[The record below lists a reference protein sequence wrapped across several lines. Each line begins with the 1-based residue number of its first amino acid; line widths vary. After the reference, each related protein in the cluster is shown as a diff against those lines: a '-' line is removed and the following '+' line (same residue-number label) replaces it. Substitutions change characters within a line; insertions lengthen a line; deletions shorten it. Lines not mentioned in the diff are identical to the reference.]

1 MVFLLILFV
10 ALLVAAIM
18 VFYASQSNS
27 KPQKSPVVC
36 ATKLRNVVMS
46 SNPIDGI
53 RFGGVMG
60 FMLGDSYEF
69 CLSRFSHLE
78 ISVDSIDKTGANS
91 MILVWGKGVYENINE
106 VRFIFEN
113 NELASIV
120 IDVDFSKE
128 GIRDMYGILISR
140 ICRVLKNEPILS
152 DSKQTAWASPKS
164 GIILFRHF
172 VPIAEEENL
181 LIQIGSL

>member
-1 MVFLLILFV
+1 MEVFLFFGA
-10 ALLVAAIM
+10 ALLLA
-18 VFYASQSNS
+18 
-27 KPQKSPVVC
+27 VVLKVIFTPRS
-36 ATKLRNVVMS
+36 AKKVVMS

-69 CLSRFSHLE
+69 CLSRFKHLD
-78 ISVDSIDKTGANS
+78 IAIDYQDKTGDNS
-91 MILVWGKGVYENINE
+91 MIMGWGKNQYNNINA
-106 VRFIFEN
+106 VRFIFEQKK
-113 NELASIV
+113 LSSIV

-140 ICRVLKNEPILS
+140 ICRVLKTEPILS

-164 GIILFRHF
+164 GIILFRHL

-181 LIQIGSL
+181 LIQIGNL

>member
-1 MVFLLILFV
+1 MEVFLFFGA
-10 ALLVAAIM
+10 ALLLA
-18 VFYASQSNS
+18 
-27 KPQKSPVVC
+27 VVLKVIFTPRS
-36 ATKLRNVVMS
+36 AKKVVMS

-69 CLSRFSHLE
+69 CLSRFKHLD
-78 ISVDSIDKTGANS
+78 IAIDYQDKTGVDS
-91 MILVWGKGVYENINE
+91 MIMGWGKNQYNNINA
-106 VRFIFEN
+106 VRFIFEQKK
-113 NELASIV
+113 LASIV

-140 ICRVLKNEPILS
+140 ICRVLKTDPILS

-164 GIILFRHF
+164 GIILFRHL

-181 LIQIGSL
+181 LIQIGNL

>member
-1 MVFLLILFV
+1 MEVFLFFGA
-10 ALLVAAIM
+10 ALLLA
-18 VFYASQSNS
+18 
-27 KPQKSPVVC
+27 VVLKVIFTPRS
-36 ATKLRNVVMS
+36 AKKVVMS

-69 CLSRFSHLE
+69 CLSRFKHLD
-78 ISVDSIDKTGANS
+78 IAIDYQDKTGVDS
-91 MILVWGKGVYENINE
+91 MIMGWGKNQYNNINA
-106 VRFIFEN
+106 VRFIFEQKK
-113 NELASIV
+113 LASIV

-140 ICRVLKNEPILS
+140 ICRVLKTEPILS

-164 GIILFRHF
+164 GIILFRHI

-181 LIQIGSL
+181 LIQIGNL

>member
-1 MVFLLILFV
+1 MGILILFIV
-10 ALLVAAIM
+10 VVVIVAATLKFIFTSRS
-18 VFYASQSNS
+18 V
-27 KPQKSPVVC
+27 KK
-36 ATKLRNVVMS
+36 VVMA

-60 FMLGDSYEF
+60 FALGDSYEF
-69 CLSRFSHLE
+69 CLSRFTHLD
-78 ISVDSIDKTGANS
+78 ISVCSVDKTGANS

-106 VRFIFEN
+106 VRFIFDN
-113 NELASIV
+113 KKIASII
-120 IDVDFSKE
+120 IDIDFSKE

-140 ICRVLKNEPILS
+140 ICRVLKTDPILS

-164 GIILFRHF
+164 GIILFRHL

-181 LIQIGSL
+181 LVQIGNL

>member
-1 MVFLLILFV
+1 MEVFLFFGA
-10 ALLVAAIM
+10 ALLLA
-18 VFYASQSNS
+18 
-27 KPQKSPVVC
+27 VVLKVIFTPRS
-36 ATKLRNVVMS
+36 AKKVVMS

-69 CLSRFSHLE
+69 CLSRFKHLD
-78 ISVDSIDKTGANS
+78 IAIDYQDKTGDNS
-91 MILVWGKGVYENINE
+91 MIMGWGKNQYNNINA
-106 VRFIFEN
+106 VRFIFEQKK
-113 NELASIV
+113 LSSIV

-140 ICRVLKNEPILS
+140 ICRVLKTEPILS

-164 GIILFRHF
+164 GINLFRHL

-181 LIQIGSL
+181 LIQIGDL

>member
-1 MVFLLILFV
+1 MGILILFIV
-10 ALLVAAIM
+10 VVVIVAATLKFIFTSRS
-18 VFYASQSNS
+18 V
-27 KPQKSPVVC
+27 KK
-36 ATKLRNVVMS
+36 VVMA

-60 FMLGDSYEF
+60 FALGDSYEF
-69 CLSRFSHLE
+69 CLSRFTHLD
-78 ISVDSIDKTGANS
+78 IGVCSVDKTGANS

-106 VRFIFEN
+106 VRFIFDN
-113 NELASIV
+113 KKIASII
-120 IDVDFSKE
+120 IDIDFSKE

-140 ICRVLKNEPILS
+140 ICRVLKTDPILS

-164 GIILFRHF
+164 GIILFRHL

-181 LIQIGSL
+181 LVQIGNL

>member
-1 MVFLLILFV
+1 MGILILF
-10 ALLVAAIM
+10 I
-18 VFYASQSNS
+18 
-27 KPQKSPVVC
+27 VVVVIVD
-36 ATKLRNVVMS
+36 ATLKFIFTSRSVKKVVMA

-69 CLSRFSHLE
+69 CLSRFKHLD
-78 ISVDSIDKTGANS
+78 IQIDYQDKTGTHS
-91 MILVWGKGVYENINE
+91 VLLGWGKNLYNNING
-106 VRFIFEN
+106 VRFIFDN
-113 NELASIV
+113 KKLAVIV

-140 ICRVLKNEPILS
+140 LCRILKTEPALS
-152 DSKQTAWASPKS
+152 DSKQTAWVAPGC
-164 GIILFRHF
+164 GIILFKHF

>member
-1 MVFLLILFV
+1 MEVFLFFGA
-10 ALLVAAIM
+10 ALLLA
-18 VFYASQSNS
+18 
-27 KPQKSPVVC
+27 VVLKVIFTPRS
-36 ATKLRNVVMS
+36 AKKVVMS

-69 CLSRFSHLE
+69 CLSRFKHLD
-78 ISVDSIDKTGANS
+78 IAIDYQDKTGDNS
-91 MILVWGKGVYENINE
+91 MIMGWGKNQYNNINA
-106 VRFIFEN
+106 VRFIFEQKK
-113 NELASIV
+113 LSSIV

-140 ICRVLKNEPILS
+140 ICRVLKTEPILS

-164 GIILFRHF
+164 GIILFRHL

-181 LIQIGSL
+181 LIQIGDL

>member
-1 MVFLLILFV
+1 MEVFLFFGA
-10 ALLVAAIM
+10 ALLLA
-18 VFYASQSNS
+18 
-27 KPQKSPVVC
+27 VVLKVIFTPRS
-36 ATKLRNVVMS
+36 AKKMVMS

-69 CLSRFSHLE
+69 CLSRFKHLD
-78 ISVDSIDKTGANS
+78 IAIDYQDKTGDDS
-91 MILVWGKGVYENINE
+91 MIMGWGKNQYNNINA
-106 VRFIFEN
+106 VRFIFEQKK
-113 NELASIV
+113 LSSIV

-140 ICRVLKNEPILS
+140 ICRVLKTEPILS

-164 GIILFRHF
+164 GIILFRHL

-181 LIQIGSL
+181 LIQIGSM

>member
-1 MVFLLILFV
+1 MEVFLFFGA
-10 ALLVAAIM
+10 ALLLA
-18 VFYASQSNS
+18 
-27 KPQKSPVVC
+27 VVLKVIFTPRS
-36 ATKLRNVVMS
+36 AKKVVMS

-69 CLSRFSHLE
+69 CLSRFKHLD
-78 ISVDSIDKTGANS
+78 IAIDYQDKTGVDS
-91 MILVWGKGVYENINE
+91 MIMGWGKNQYNNINA
-106 VRFIFEN
+106 VRFIFEQKK
-113 NELASIV
+113 LASIV

-140 ICRVLKNEPILS
+140 ICRVLKTEPILS
-152 DSKQTAWASPKS
+152 DSKQTAWTSPKS
-164 GIILFRHF
+164 GIILFRHL

-181 LIQIGSL
+181 LIQIGNL

>member
-1 MVFLLILFV
+1 MEVFLFFGA
-10 ALLVAAIM
+10 ALLLA
-18 VFYASQSNS
+18 
-27 KPQKSPVVC
+27 VVLKVIFTPRS
-36 ATKLRNVVMS
+36 AKKVVMS

-69 CLSRFSHLE
+69 CLSRFKHLD
-78 ISVDSIDKTGANS
+78 IAIDYQDKTGVDS
-91 MILVWGKGVYENINE
+91 MIMGWGKNQYNNINA
-106 VRFIFEN
+106 VRFIFEQKK
-113 NELASIV
+113 LASIV

-140 ICRVLKNEPILS
+140 ICRVLKTEPILS

-164 GIILFRHF
+164 GIILFRHL

-181 LIQIGSL
+181 LIQIGNL

>member
-1 MVFLLILFV
+1 MEVFLFFGA
-10 ALLVAAIM
+10 ALLLA
-18 VFYASQSNS
+18 
-27 KPQKSPVVC
+27 VVL
-36 ATKLRNVVMS
+36 KLIFTPRSAKKVVMS

-69 CLSRFSHLE
+69 CLSRFKHLD
-78 ISVDSIDKTGANS
+78 IAIDYQDKTGDNS
-91 MILVWGKGVYENINE
+91 MIMGWGKNQYNNINA
-106 VRFIFEN
+106 VRFIFEQKK
-113 NELASIV
+113 LSSIV

-140 ICRVLKNEPILS
+140 ICRVLKTEPILS

-164 GIILFRHF
+164 GIILFRHL

-181 LIQIGSL
+181 LIQIGDL

>member
-1 MVFLLILFV
+1 MEVFLFFGA
-10 ALLVAAIM
+10 ALLLA
-18 VFYASQSNS
+18 
-27 KPQKSPVVC
+27 VVLKVIFTPRS
-36 ATKLRNVVMS
+36 AKKVVMS

-69 CLSRFSHLE
+69 CLSRFKHLD
-78 ISVDSIDKTGANS
+78 IAIDYQDKTGDNF
-91 MILVWGKGVYENINE
+91 MIMGWGKNQYNNINA
-106 VRFIFEN
+106 VRFIFEQKK
-113 NELASIV
+113 LSSIV

-140 ICRVLKNEPILS
+140 ICRVLKTEPILS

-164 GIILFRHF
+164 GIILFRHL

-181 LIQIGSL
+181 LIQIGDL

>member
-1 MVFLLILFV
+1 MEVFLFFGA
-10 ALLVAAIM
+10 ALLLA
-18 VFYASQSNS
+18 
-27 KPQKSPVVC
+27 VVLKVIFTPRS
-36 ATKLRNVVMS
+36 AKKVVMS

-69 CLSRFSHLE
+69 CLSRFKHLD
-78 ISVDSIDKTGANS
+78 IAIDYQDKTGDNS
-91 MILVWGKGVYENINE
+91 MIMGWGKNQYNNINA
-106 VRFIFEN
+106 VRFIFEQKK
-113 NELASIV
+113 LSSIV

-140 ICRVLKNEPILS
+140 ICRVLKTEPILS
-152 DSKQTAWASPKS
+152 DSKQTAWTSPKS
-164 GIILFRHF
+164 GIILFRHL

-181 LIQIGSL
+181 LIQIGSM

>member
-1 MVFLLILFV
+1 MEVFLFFGA
-10 ALLVAAIM
+10 ALLLA
-18 VFYASQSNS
+18 
-27 KPQKSPVVC
+27 VVLKVIFTPRS
-36 ATKLRNVVMS
+36 AKKVVMS

-69 CLSRFSHLE
+69 CLSRFKHLD
-78 ISVDSIDKTGANS
+78 IAIDYQDKTGYDS
-91 MILVWGKGVYENINE
+91 MIMGWGKNQYNNINA
-106 VRFIFEN
+106 VRFIFEQKK
-113 NELASIV
+113 LSSIV

-140 ICRVLKNEPILS
+140 ICRVLKTEPILS

-164 GIILFRHF
+164 GIILFRHL

-181 LIQIGSL
+181 LIQIGNL

>member
-1 MVFLLILFV
+1 MEVFLFFGA
-10 ALLVAAIM
+10 ALLLA
-18 VFYASQSNS
+18 
-27 KPQKSPVVC
+27 VVLKVIFTPRS
-36 ATKLRNVVMS
+36 AKKVVMS

-69 CLSRFSHLE
+69 CLSRFKHLD
-78 ISVDSIDKTGANS
+78 IAIDYQDKTGDNS
-91 MILVWGKGVYENINE
+91 MIMGWGKNQYNNINA
-106 VRFIFEN
+106 VRFIFEQKK
-113 NELASIV
+113 LSSIV

-128 GIRDMYGILISR
+128 GIRDMYGILVSR
-140 ICRVLKNEPILS
+140 ICRVLKTEPILS

-164 GIILFRHF
+164 GIILFRHL

-181 LIQIGSL
+181 LIQIGNL

>member
-1 MVFLLILFV
+1 MEVFLFFGA
-10 ALLVAAIM
+10 ALLLA
-18 VFYASQSNS
+18 
-27 KPQKSPVVC
+27 VVLKVIFTPRS
-36 ATKLRNVVMS
+36 AKKVVMS

-69 CLSRFSHLE
+69 CLSRFKHLD
-78 ISVDSIDKTGANS
+78 IAIDYQDKTGVDS
-91 MILVWGKGVYENINE
+91 MIMGWGKNQYNNINA
-106 VRFIFEN
+106 VRFIFEQKK
-113 NELASIV
+113 LASIV
-120 IDVDFSKE
+120 IDVDFSKD

-140 ICRVLKNEPILS
+140 ICRVLKTEPILS

-164 GIILFRHF
+164 GIILFRHL

-181 LIQIGSL
+181 LIQIGNL